1 MIDSVRNTVLSII
14 SKDNRGYITPFEFN
28 LFAKQAQMEI
38 YEDYIYT
45 YANAMNKQNARLNGI
60 GYSNIVRK
68 AEEVLD
74 MFRPDPVTLTYSVSA
89 FPLPSDLYL
98 TQTVIYNGSVEVD
111 KAPSN
116 ILNLLTSNM
125 TAPTTTY
132 PVYTQNSNSIKVYPT
147 TIVSNI
153 KLDYLRTPVDPK
165 WTWIG
170 LTDGAPMFN
179 QGASDYQ
186 DFELPIADEPKLVVK
201 ILQYAGISIREA
213 DIAQAASSEEVQDKQ
228 DKQ

>member
-38 YEDYIYT
+38 FEDYIYT
-45 YANAMNKQNARLNGI
+45 YSNAMNKQNARLNGV

-74 MFRPDPVTLTYSVSA
+74 MFRPDPLALTYAVSI

-98 TQTVIYNGSVEVD
+98 TQTVIYNDAVEVD

-125 TAPTTTY
+125 TSPTAQY
-132 PVYTQNSNSIKVYPT
+132 PVYTQSNNSIKVYPS
-147 TIVSNI
+147 TIVSDI
-153 KLDYLRTPVDPK
+153 TLDYLRTPVDPK
-165 WTWIG
+165 WTWFG
-170 LTDGAPMFN
+170 LSDGAPMFD
-179 QGASDYQ
+179 QGALDYQ

-213 DIAQAASSEEVQDKQ
+213 DIAQAAASEEAQDKQ

>member
-38 YEDYIYT
+38 FEDYIYT
-45 YANAMNKQNARLNGI
+45 YSNAMNKQNARLNGV

-74 MFRPDPVTLTYSVSA
+74 MFRPEPLVLTYVVSQ
-89 FPLPSDLYL
+89 FPLPADLYL
-98 TQTVIYNGSVEVD
+98 TQTVIYNDSVEVD

-125 TAPTTTY
+125 TSPTTSY
-132 PVYTQNSNSIKVYPT
+132 PVYTQSNNAIKVYPAN
-147 TIVSNI
+147 IVADI
-153 KLDYLRTPVDPK
+153 TLDYLRTPVDPK
-165 WTWIG
+165 WTWVG
-170 LTDGAPMFN
+170 LSDGAPMFN
-179 QGASDYQ
+179 QGAVDYQ

>member
-74 MFRPDPVTLTYSVSA
+74 LFRPDPLVLTYAAPV
-89 FPLPSDLYL
+89 FTLPSDLYL
-98 TQTVIYNGSVEVD
+98 TQTVIYNDSVEVD

-125 TAPTTTY
+125 TSPTTAY
-132 PVYTQNSNSIKVYPT
+132 PVYTQNNNAIKVYPT
-147 TIVSNI
+147 TIVADI
-153 KLDYLRTPVDPK
+153 TLDYLRTPVDPK
-165 WTWIG
+165 WTWVG
-170 LTDGAPMFN
+170 LTDGAPMFD
-179 QGASDYQ
+179 QGANDYQ

>member
-45 YANAMNKQNARLNGI
+45 YANAMNKQNARMNGV

-74 MFRPDPVTLTYSVSA
+74 MFRPEPLALTYVVSQ

-98 TQTVIYNGSVEVD
+98 TQTVIYNDSVEVD

-125 TAPTTTY
+125 TSPTTAY
-132 PVYTQNSNSIKVYPT
+132 PVYTQSNNAIKVYPT
-147 TIVSNI
+147 TIVADI
-153 KLDYLRTPVDPK
+153 TLDYLRTPVDPK
-165 WTWIG
+165 WTWVG

-213 DIAQAASSEEVQDKQ
+213 DIAQAAASEEMQDKQ

>member
-38 YEDYIYT
+38 FEDYIYT
-45 YANAMNKQNARLNGI
+45 YSNAMNKQNARLNGI

-74 MFRPDPVTLTYSVSA
+74 LFRPDPLALTYVVSA

-98 TQTVIYNGSVEVD
+98 TQTVIYNDAVEVD

-125 TAPTTTY
+125 TSPTTAY
-132 PVYTQNSNSIKVYPT
+132 PVYTQNNNSIKVYPL
-147 TIVSNI
+147 TIVSDI
-153 KLDYLRTPVDPK
+153 TLDYLRTPVDPK
-165 WTWIG
+165 WTWVSLI
-170 LTDGAPMFN
+170 DGAPIFD
-179 QGASDYQ
+179 QGANDYQ

>member
-14 SKDNRGYITPFEFN
+14 SKDNRGFITPFEFN

-38 YEDYIYT
+38 FEDYIYT
-45 YANAMNKQNARLNGI
+45 YTNAMNKQNARMNGT

-74 MFRPDPVTLTYSVSA
+74 IFRPDPLTLVYATSV
-89 FPLPSDLYL
+89 FTLPSDLYQ

-125 TAPTTTY
+125 TSPSTTY
-132 PVYTQNSNSIKVYPT
+132 PVYTQSGGSIKVYPL
-147 TIVSNI
+147 TIASGI
-153 KLDYLRTPVDPK
+153 TLDYLRAPVDPK
-165 WTWIG
+165 WTWFT
-170 LTDGAPMFN
+170 LADGAPVFN
-179 QGASDYQ
+179 QGEPDYQ
-186 DFELPIADEPKLVVK
+186 DFELPLADEPRLVVK

-213 DIAQAASSEEVQDKQ
+213 DIAQAAASEEMQDKQ